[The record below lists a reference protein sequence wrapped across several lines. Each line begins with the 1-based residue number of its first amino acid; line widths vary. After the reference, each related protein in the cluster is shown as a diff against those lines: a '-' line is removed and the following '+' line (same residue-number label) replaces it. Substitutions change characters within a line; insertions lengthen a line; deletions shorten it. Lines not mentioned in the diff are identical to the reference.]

1 MKTFKCYNNDDMEL
15 EVSGVTYRVEVHA
28 RGTYYYSRATRID
41 PEESD
46 FEINEIEAI
55 WTDENGN
62 VVEETEEMREV
73 LEEYLYSDDGWDDD
87 YQEPPDDY
95 YEERA
100 MARWERALD
109 RCGL

>member
-1 MKTFKCYNNDDMEL
+1 MKTLQCYNNDDLEL

-28 RGTYYYSRATRID
+28 KGTYYYSRATRID

-46 FEINEIEAI
+46 FVIDEVEAI

-62 VVEETEEMREV
+62 VVEETPEMYDA
-73 LEEYLYSDDGWDDD
+73 LESYILDEDWEDEDI
-87 YQEPPDDY
+87 EPPDDY

-100 MARWERALD
+100 MARWEAQLD
-109 RCGL
+109 RYDL